1 MDSSKRFLCTFDFLN
16 QILTMT
22 RDTEIFELIEAE
34 KQRQINGIELIASEN
49 FASDQVMEAA
59 GSVLTNKYAEGY
71 PGKRYYGG
79 CEIVD
84 VVEQLAI
91 DRAKEL
97 YGAEYANVQPHSGSQ
112 ANTAV
117 FAACLNP
124 GDKIL
129 GFDLSHGGHLT
140 HGSPVNFSGKLYKP
154 HFYGVE
160 KETGV
165 LNYDKI
171 QEIANEVKPQMII
184 AGASA
189 YSRDIDFKRFREI
202 ADSVGALLLA
212 DISHPSGMIAK
223 GILNDPIPHCHIV
236 TSTTHK
242 TLRGPRGGLILM
254 GKDFENPFGIKLKNG
269 KLRKMSALLN
279 GAVFPG
285 NQGGPLEHIIAAK
298 AIAFG
303 EALSDDFLH
312 YQIQVKKNAAAMA
325 AAFVERGYQ
334 LISGGTDNHCMLI
347 DLRNKNIT
355 GKEAEA
361 ALGVAD
367 ITVNKNM
374 VPFDDKSPFVTSG
387 IRVGTPAIT
396 TRGLK
401 EDDMSTIVEFID
413 QAIQNF
419 ENEEVLEKIASKVHE
434 FMSHRPLFL
443 A

>member
-1 MDSSKRFLCTFDFLN
+1 M
-16 QILTMT
+16 Q
-22 RDTEIFELIEAE
+22 RDEQIFELIEAE
-34 KQRQINGIELIASEN
+34 KDRQLHGLELIASEN
-49 FASDQVMEAA
+49 FVSDQVLEAA

-79 CEIVD
+79 CEVVD
-84 VVEQLAI
+84 EVEQIAI
-91 DRAKEL
+91 DRAKTL
-97 YGAEYANVQPHSGSQ
+97 FGASYANVQPHSGSQ

-140 HGSPVNFSGKLYKP
+140 HGSPVNFSGKLYNP
-154 HFYGVE
+154 VFYGVD
-160 KETGV
+160 KETGRI
-165 LNYDKI
+165 NYDKM
-171 QEIANEVKPQMII
+171 EAIAKKEMPKLII

-189 YSRDIDFKRFREI
+189 YSRDMDFKRFREI
-202 ADSVGALLLA
+202 ADSVGAILMA
-212 DISHPSGMIAK
+212 DISHPAGLIAK
-223 GILNDPIPHCHIV
+223 GILNDPIPHCHVV
-236 TSTTHK
+236 TTTTHK

-254 GKDFENPFGIKLKNG
+254 GEDFENPFGLKLKNG
-269 KLRKMSALLN
+269 SLRMMSSLLDS
-279 GAVFPG
+279 AVFPG

-303 EALSDDFLH
+303 EALSDEFMH
-312 YQIQVKKNAAAMA
+312 YILQVKKNAAAMA
-325 AAFVERGYQ
+325 EAFVSRGYHI
-334 LISGGTDNHCMLI
+334 ISGGTDNHMMLI

-355 GKEAEA
+355 GKDAEQ
-361 ALGVAD
+361 ALVKAD

-387 IRVGTPAIT
+387 IRVGTAAVT

-401 EDDMSTIVEFID
+401 EDDMETVVGFID
-413 QAIQNF
+413 EVISNY
-419 ENEEVLEKIASKVHE
+419 ENEAVLEHVGEQVNNMMKDLL
-434 FMSHRPLFL
+434 LF